1 MALFYQILRLP
12 APHRHL
18 MGEYPVHLPALSG
31 QVRVHIALQGDVGVG
46 MSQQFAE
53 GLYITPR
60 LQTGGSKGVSQRVRT
75 YLPDGRLLQIRFDAF
90 PVAAGFCGLGLAAGQ
105 EPCSI
110 AGFSAQLFQ
119 HNKQLI
125 RDWNFPAGGAGFGCL
140 DDHLCMA
147 VSTGNSADRPVDL
160 QRAKFQVKIALLQ
173 AADLTNSK
181 PPFQPQ

>member
-1 MALFYQILRLP
+1 MEGHGQNMALFYQILRLP

-125 RDWNFPAGGAGFGCL
+125 RDWNFPAGGAVFW
-140 DDHLCMA
+140 
-147 VSTGNSADRPVDL
+147 VSG
-160 QRAKFQVKIALLQ
+160 
-173 AADLTNSK
+173 
-181 PPFQPQ
+181 